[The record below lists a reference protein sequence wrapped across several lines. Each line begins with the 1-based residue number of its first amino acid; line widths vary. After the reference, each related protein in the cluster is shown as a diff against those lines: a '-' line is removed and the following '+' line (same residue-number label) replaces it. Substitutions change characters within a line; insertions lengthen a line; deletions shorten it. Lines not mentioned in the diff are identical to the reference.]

1 MAGPG
6 AIAVVSRGTN
16 GDGAAVRGEGDAV
29 SGEILSGFSIDVSTE
44 LLPIAVWIALIDAN
58 MAGAGA
64 VAVVVV
70 GTNGDDAPTEETLIP
85 EESPAAS
92 PSISGPSCSQLPS
105 ELS

>member
-6 AIAVVSRGTN
+6 AIAVVVGGTN

-44 LLPIAVWIALIDAN
+44 LQPIAVWIALIDAY

-70 GTNGDDAPTEETLIP
+70 GTNGDGAAVRGEGDAP
-85 EESPAAS
+85 SGVVVS
-92 PSISGPSCSQLPS
+92 GFSIDIRA
-105 ELS
+105 